1 MILISDIARPLYRL
15 EWTPQHF
22 HADEWIACGKII
34 AIIWGFGLGCLLIRN
49 SLEWLTEKKFDLN
62 TFKDDSLTFLVLIAF
77 TVFFLLYFL
86 FRTLSDIY
94 FHFDLPFGPMEI
106 LFILVIIVWVAKVF
120 F

>member
-1 MILISDIARPLYRL
+1 MILISDIARPMYRL

-34 AIIWGFGLGCLLIRN
+34 AIVWGFLIACVLIRN
-49 SLEWLTEKKFDLN
+49 SIVWLMEKRIDL
-62 TFKDDSLTFLVLIAF
+62 KSLQDDFLIFFVGIAT

-94 FHFDLPFGPMEI
+94 FHFNLPFGPMEI
-106 LFILVIIVWVAKVF
+106 LFVLVIIVWLAKVF
-120 F
+120 L